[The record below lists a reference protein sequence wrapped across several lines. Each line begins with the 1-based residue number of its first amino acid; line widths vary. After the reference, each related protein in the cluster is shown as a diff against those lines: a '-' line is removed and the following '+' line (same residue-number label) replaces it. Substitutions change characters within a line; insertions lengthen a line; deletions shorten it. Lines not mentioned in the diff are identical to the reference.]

1 MTPSRLKYEAMQNLY
16 EAQRERRETIRNSVA
31 TPVAAFA
38 FSIYNLSA
46 IATNFKASQL
56 LDPVGLAIAVL
67 TVLAV
72 GCLLAAAA
80 LIVQMERGV
89 VYLDP
94 PDLEELV
101 RAEKEIRARGDDHD
115 HVVDKLQDLL
125 AGAYHIV
132 YRRYFAANEQAA
144 RDRTRGLRLVLAAL
158 GLLSLALLLLPLHI
172 GGGG

>member
-1 MTPSRLKYEAMQNLY
+1 MTPSRLKYEAMHNLY

-46 IATNFKASQL
+46 IATKFKTSQL
-56 LDPVGLAIAVL
+56 LEPAGLAIAVL

-80 LIVQMERGV
+80 LIVRMERGV

-101 RAEKEIRARGDDHD
+101 RAEKQIRARHDDHD
-115 HVVDKLQDLL
+115 QVVSKLQDLL

-158 GLLSLALLLLPLHI
+158 ALLSLALLLLPLHA